1 MNSAVPYL
9 IQAIKEWILDNN
21 CTPYLIVDATVEKV
35 SVPVEYVED
44 GRIVLNISP
53 RAVRGLVIDMEAVM
67 FSGRFSGV
75 AHDIV
80 APVSAV
86 MGIVAKENGEGI
98 WFPREEPSPDGQPPA
113 SSSDS
118 SPLKGKPSLK
128 LVR

>member
-9 IQAIKEWILDNN
+9 IRAIKEWILDNN
-21 CTPYLIVDATVEKV
+21 CTPYLIVDASVEKV